1 MSHTHDHHHHHH
13 HHHTPLVVTL
23 NLSFALAVLL
33 NSGFVLVEVIYAFI
47 AHSMSL
53 LSDAVHN
60 FADVLGLLM
69 SWGASLLVKRR
80 STQRYS
86 YGYKKLTILAALAN
100 ALLLVFSSA
109 LIVYESINKLKNPT
123 PINET
128 IVMIVAFIGIFING
142 GTALLFMR
150 QRLSDLNVK
159 SAFLHLVYDALIAL
173 GVVLAGAAIYFTGWL
188 WVDPLVGLMI
198 VGIITLGS
206 WNLLR
211 RSVELILGAVPYG
224 VDQEAVTTYLKKLP
238 RVVAVHDLHIWGLS
252 TQETALTAHLV
263 MPEKGLSDQE
273 YQQINQVLAEQFQI
287 QHVTLQV
294 EQGQKNYPCEQASV
308 C

>member
-1 MSHTHDHHHHHH
+1 MSHTKDHH
-13 HHHTPLVVTL
+13 HHHTPFAVTL
-23 NLSFALAVLL
+23 NLSFAFAVLL
-33 NSGFVLVEVIYAFI
+33 NSGFVLVEVVYAFI

-60 FADVLGLLM
+60 FGDVLGLLM
-69 SWGASLLVKRR
+69 SWGASFLAKRH

-100 ALLLVFSSA
+100 ALLLVFTSA
-109 LIVYESINKLKNPT
+109 LIIYESINKLRNPT

-128 IVMIVAFIGIFING
+128 IVMVVAFVGIFING

-150 QRLSDLNVK
+150 QRLSDLNIK
-159 SAFLHLVYDALIAL
+159 SAFLHLAHDALIAL
-173 GVVLAGAAIYFTGWL
+173 GVGLAGAAIYFTGWL
-188 WVDPLVGLMI
+188 WVDPIISLVI
-198 VGIITLGS
+198 VGIIALGS

-224 VDQEAVTTYLKKLP
+224 VDQEAVTRYLKKLP
-238 RVVAVHDLHIWGLS
+238 RVEAVHDLHIWGLS

-263 MPEKGLSDQE
+263 MPDEGLSDQE
-273 YQQINQVLAEQFQI
+273 YQQINQALAEQFQI

-294 EQGQKNYPCEQASV
+294 EQGQKKYPCEQASV

>member
-1 MSHTHDHHHHHH
+1 MSHTHDHHHISFA
-13 HHHTPLVVTL
+13 VAL
-23 NLSFALAVLL
+23 NLSFAVAVLL
-33 NSGFVLVEVIYAFI
+33 NAGFVLAEVLYAFV

-69 SWGASLLVKRR
+69 SWGATILSKRR

-100 ALLLVFSSA
+100 ALLLVFTSA
-109 LIVYESINKLKNPT
+109 LIVYESINKLRNPVS
-123 PINET
+123 INEV
-128 IVMIVAFIGIFING
+128 IVMVVAFIGILING
-142 GTALLFMR
+142 GTALLFMK
-150 QRLSDLNVK
+150 QSKSDLNIK
-159 SAFLHLVYDALIAL
+159 SAFLHLAYDALIAV
-173 GVVLAGAAIYFTGWL
+173 GVVLAGAIIYFTAWQWIDSVL
-188 WVDPLVGLMI
+188 SLVI
-198 VGIITLGS
+198 VAIISWGS

-224 VDQEAVTTYLKKLP
+224 VDQKAVTAYLKKLP
-238 RVVAVHDLHIWGLS
+238 RVTAVHDLHIWGLS

-263 MPEKGLSDQE
+263 MPDGGLTDQD
-273 YQQINQVLAEQFQI
+273 YQQVNQALGEKFRI

-294 EQGQKNYPCEQASV
+294 ERGEYPCEQASA

>member
-1 MSHTHDHHHHHH
+1 MAHTHHH
-13 HHHTPLVVTL
+13 HHHTAFAVTL

-33 NSGFVLVEVIYAFI
+33 NSGFVVAEVIYAFV

-53 LSDAVHN
+53 LSDSVHN
-60 FADVLGLLM
+60 FGDVLGLLM
-69 SWGASLLVKRR
+69 SWGASYLAKRR

-100 ALLLVFSSA
+100 ALLLVFTSA
-109 LIVYESINKLKNPT
+109 LIVYESINKLKNPVA
-123 PINET
+123 INET
-128 IVMIVAFIGIFING
+128 IVMAVAFIGIFING
-142 GTALLFMR
+142 GTALLFMK
-150 QRLSDLNVK
+150 QRLSDLNIK
-159 SAFLHLVYDALIAL
+159 SAFLHLAYDALIAF
-173 GVVLAGAAIYFTGWL
+173 GVVIAGAVIYFTGWF
-188 WVDPLVGLMI
+188 WVDPIVGLAI
-198 VGIITLGS
+198 VGIISLGS

-224 VDQEAVTTYLKKLP
+224 VDQEAVITYLKKLP
-238 RVVAVHDLHIWGLS
+238 RVEAVHDVHIWGLS

-263 MPEKGLSDQE
+263 MPGDGLSDQE
-273 YQQINQVLAEQFQI
+273 YQQINQVLANQFQI

-294 EQGQKNYPCEQASV
+294 EQGQKKYPCNQATV

>member
-1 MSHTHDHHHHHH
+1 MSHAHEH
-13 HHHTPLVVTL
+13 HHHTPFTVTL
-23 NLSFALAVLL
+23 NLSFALAILL
-33 NSGFVLVEVIYAFI
+33 NSGFVLAEVIYAFI

-109 LIVYESINKLKNPT
+109 LIVYESINKLRNPT

-128 IVMIVAFIGIFING
+128 IVMVVAFIGIFING

-159 SAFLHLVYDALIAL
+159 SAFLHLAYDALIAL

-188 WVDPLVGLMI
+188 WVDPIVGLVI

-224 VDQEAVTTYLKKLP
+224 VDQEAVTTYLKNLP
-238 RVVAVHDLHIWGLS
+238 RVEAIHDLHIWGLS
-252 TQETALTAHLV
+252 TQETALTVHLV
-263 MPEKGLSDQE
+263 MPEGRLSDQE
-273 YQQINQVLAEQFQI
+273 YQQINHVLAEQFQI

-294 EQGQKNYPCEQASV
+294 EQGQKKYPCEQASV

>member
-1 MSHTHDHHHHHH
+1 MSHSHHHDHHHRSFG
-13 HHHTPLVVTL
+13 VTL

-33 NSGFVLVEVIYAFI
+33 NSGFVLFEVIYAFI

-53 LSDAVHN
+53 LSDAAHN
-60 FADVLGLLM
+60 FGDVLGLLM
-69 SWGASLLVKRR
+69 SWGASCLAKRR

-100 ALLLVFSSA
+100 ALLLVFTSA
-109 LIVYESINKLKNPT
+109 LIVYESINKLRNPT
-123 PINET
+123 SINET
-128 IVMIVAFIGIFING
+128 IVMVVAFIGIFING
-142 GTALLFMR
+142 GTAVLFMR
-150 QRLSDLNVK
+150 QRLSDLNIK
-159 SAFLHLVYDALIAL
+159 SAFLHLAYDALIAL

-188 WVDPLVGLMI
+188 WVDSMVGLTI
-198 VGIITLGS
+198 VGIIALGS

-224 VDQEAVTTYLKKLP
+224 VDQEAVMRYLKKLP
-238 RVVAVHDLHIWGLS
+238 RVEAVHDLHIWGLS

-263 MPEKGLSDQE
+263 MPDEGLSDKE
-273 YQQINQVLAEQFQI
+273 YQEINQTLAEQFQI

-294 EQGQKNYPCEQASV
+294 EQGQKKYPCGQASV

>member
-1 MSHTHDHHHHHH
+1 MSQHHHHHH
-13 HHHTPLVVTL
+13 HSALAVGL
-23 NLSFALAVLL
+23 NVSFALAVLL
-33 NSGFVLVEVIYAFI
+33 NSGFVLAEVSYAFI

-60 FADVLGLLM
+60 FGDVLGLLM
-69 SWGASLLVKRR
+69 SWGASFLAKKR

-100 ALLLVFSSA
+100 ALLLVFTSA
-109 LIVYESINKLKNPT
+109 LIVYESIDKLRNPV
-123 PINET
+123 PINEM
-128 IVMIVAFIGIFING
+128 IVMVVAFIGMIING
-142 GTALLFMR
+142 STALLFMR
-150 QRLSDLNVK
+150 QQQSDLNIK
-159 SAFLHLVYDALIAL
+159 SAFLHLAYDALIAL
-173 GVVLAGAAIYFTGWL
+173 GVVLAGAVVYFTAWQ
-188 WVDPLVGLMI
+188 WVDPVVGLVI
-198 VGIITLGS
+198 VGIIALGS

-224 VDQEAVTTYLKKLP
+224 VDQKAVVTYLEKLP
-238 RVVAVHDLHIWGLS
+238 GVTAVHDLHIWGLS

-263 MPEKGLSDQE
+263 MPGDGLSDQTQ
-273 YQQINQVLAEQFQI
+273 QQINQVLAEKFQI

-294 EQGQKNYPCEQASV
+294 EQGQEKYPCSQGSV

>member
-1 MSHTHDHHHHHH
+1 MSHTHH
-13 HHHTPLVVTL
+13 HHHTSFAVTL
-23 NLSFALAVLL
+23 NLSFALAILL

-60 FADVLGLLM
+60 FGDVLGLLM
-69 SWGASLLVKRR
+69 SWGANFLAKRR

-86 YGYKKLTILAALAN
+86 YGYKKMTILAALAN
-100 ALLLVFSSA
+100 ALLLVFTSA
-109 LIVYESINKLKNPT
+109 LIVYESVNKLKNPV

-128 IVMIVAFIGIFING
+128 MVMVVAFIGILING

-150 QRLSDLNVK
+150 QQLSDLNIK
-159 SAFLHLVYDALIAL
+159 SAFLHLAYDALIAF
-173 GVVLAGAAIYFTGWL
+173 GVVLAGAIIYFTGWL
-188 WVDPLVGLMI
+188 WVDPIVGLAI
-198 VGIITLGS
+198 VGIISWGG

-238 RVVAVHDLHIWGLS
+238 GVEAVHDLHIWGLS

-263 MPEKGLSDQE
+263 MPGIGLSDQA
-273 YQQINQVLAEQFQI
+273 YQQINQTLADKFQI

-294 EQGQKNYPCEQASV
+294 EQGQKKYPCNQASV

>member
-1 MSHTHDHHHHHH
+1 MAHTHHH
-13 HHHTPLVVTL
+13 HHHTAFAVTL

-33 NSGFVLVEVIYAFI
+33 NSGFVVAEVIYAFV

-60 FADVLGLLM
+60 FGDVLGLLM
-69 SWGASLLVKRR
+69 SWGASHLAKRR

-100 ALLLVFSSA
+100 ALLLVFTSA
-109 LIVYESINKLKNPT
+109 LIVYESINKLKNPVA
-123 PINET
+123 INEA
-128 IVMIVAFIGIFING
+128 IVMVVAFVGILING
-142 GTALLFMR
+142 GTALLFMK
-150 QRLSDLNVK
+150 QRLSDLNIK
-159 SAFLHLVYDALIAL
+159 SAFLHLAYDALIAF
-173 GVVLAGAAIYFTGWL
+173 GVVIAGAVIYFTSWL
-188 WVDPLVGLMI
+188 WVDPIVGLAI
-198 VGIITLGS
+198 VGIISLGS

-224 VDQEAVTTYLKKLP
+224 VDQEAVITYLKKLP
-238 RVVAVHDLHIWGLS
+238 RVEAVHDVHIWGLS

-263 MPEKGLSDQE
+263 MPGDGLSDQE
-273 YQQINQVLAEQFQI
+273 YQQINQVLANQFQI

-294 EQGQKNYPCEQASV
+294 EQGQKKYPCNQATV